1 MTKKNRLMVLS
12 IGVFLIC
19 IAGLSYAQDDAET
32 TPQNGQLI
40 IKGKG
45 IEHLVLLDTDNTSHE
60 FKPPGE
66 VISLPP
72 GEYRP
77 SIVTLKG
84 GLSCVTYSFMEKN
97 RVKIEAGKTTELNV
111 GAPLAP
117 AIKVTRSGNMLVL
130 GYELRGIGGEQ
141 YNDQSRENAP
151 GFVVYKGDKQVGSG
165 KFEFG

>member
-1 MTKKNRLMVLS
+1 MLLS

-19 IAGLSYAQDDAET
+19 IAGFSYAQDDAQT

-45 IEHLVLLDTDNTSHE
+45 IEHLVLVDKDNKRQELKT
-60 FKPPGE
+60 PGE
-66 VISLPP
+66 VISLSP

-77 SIVTLKG
+77 EIVTLKG
-84 GLSCVTYSFMEKN
+84 GYSCGTYLFADEKCF
-97 RVKIEAGKTTELNV
+97 KIEAGKTTELNM

-117 AIKVTRSGNMLVL
+117 AIKVTRNGNMLVL
-130 GYELRGIGGEQ
+130 GYELRGIGGEE
-141 YNDQSRENAP
+141 YSDQSRENAP